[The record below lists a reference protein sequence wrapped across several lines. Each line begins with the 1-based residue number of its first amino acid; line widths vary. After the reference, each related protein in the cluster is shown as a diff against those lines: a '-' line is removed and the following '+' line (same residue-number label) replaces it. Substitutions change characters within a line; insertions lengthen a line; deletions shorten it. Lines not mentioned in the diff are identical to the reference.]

1 MDSKKAKPTF
11 MYDLPSPRSLPRV
24 SNRNTLKMQSQE
36 PKQEKYTRK
45 HMEWPHDHQPP
56 SSFYESSESNA
67 GKRKRI
73 NSEQHSLSYSQ
84 SEVIPSSLQGY
95 EEDAHAQ
102 RFSFRIAERMKR
114 KQQFSGDDLGYTSPR
129 EYKNAVLSR
138 DADIRFFKRAN
149 IQLKTQKE
157 DLQQQAFNL
166 KYSL

>member
-1 MDSKKAKPTF
+1 
-11 MYDLPSPRSLPRV
+11 
-24 SNRNTLKMQSQE
+24 
-36 PKQEKYTRK
+36 
-45 HMEWPHDHQPP
+45 
-56 SSFYESSESNA
+56 
-67 GKRKRI
+67 
-73 NSEQHSLSYSQ
+73 
-84 SEVIPSSLQGY
+84 LQGY

-129 EYKNAVLSR
+129 EYKNAVRTLEEKIHKNEIEIEKIKEKKSDLKKQIHRLQYLVLSK